1 MNSNSFWIGFVLSL
15 GLLSAC
21 SKTGHD
27 DDCLDWPEIRIVKV
41 ADHVSRMGSAYI
53 DCNKI
58 IRSGDYFYFDYL
70 SEN

>member
-27 DDCLDWPEIRIVKV
+27 DDCLDWPDPDR
-41 ADHVSRMGSAYI
+41 
-53 DCNKI
+53 
-58 IRSGDYFYFDYL
+58 
-70 SEN
+70 